1 MTVQGLSLVGVD
13 VGFIVGFASRFIIG
27 FATRFVTGIVAGMPS
42 LGTIQEWVVVA
53 LIVVGC
59 LFVTVGTIGLL
70 RFPNVYNR
78 MHATSK
84 PTTLGTATIFVAGAI
99 YFVPEG
105 ATLTAVIG
113 LVFLFVTVPTGAHMI
128 ARSAQ
133 KTGVP
138 FLGGVTWP
146 GDTDGVDDLE
156 DGAMGEDGELKEDEE
171 REGDC
176 TD

>member
-1 MTVQGLSLVGVD
+1 MILQEFPLVLASVGVIS
-13 VGFIVGFASRFIIG
+13 GLA
-27 FATRFVTGIVAGMPS
+27 S

-59 LFVTVGTIGLL
+59 LFVTIGTIGLL

-105 ATLTAVIG
+105 ATLTAIIG

-171 REGDC
+171 QEGDF